1 MNVNKEIFALDI
13 GTRSVVGLIAQ
24 KSNQK
29 VLIKEIASR
38 EHITRA
44 MIDGQIH
51 DITETAR
58 VVEEVKHELEE
69 KLGYEVHEAAVAAA
83 GRTLIT
89 VKTSHTQKIA
99 CQKEISP
106 EDVRQLELTAV
117 RKALDELKDNNK
129 EGEYHCVGYSVINYK
144 LEDQIIGNLVDQKG
158 REISVEVVATFLPR
172 VVVDSLLMVLER
184 SGLKLKSLTLEPIA
198 ASHVIVPQNMRKINI
213 ALVDIGAGT
222 SDIAISRDGSIT
234 AYGMVPMAGDE
245 VTECLSERFL
255 LDFDTAERV
264 KRELS
269 TKEETTFT
277 DILGI
282 EHTMKCR
289 EIIKGIMDSID
300 TISKNIAKKIIELNG
315 KLPQAVL
322 CVGGGSLTPG
332 LCHKLANHLGIPV
345 NRVGV
350 KHGGH
355 IMNLEV
361 PDGKYLELNSPL
373 MVTPIGIAVN
383 SFDRA
388 GLGIIRVFVNKEP
401 IQLFEFT
408 RPTVFDALSQKD
420 IKTAQIFGSPGMAL
434 TFELNGKLKVI
445 KGERGKPG
453 EIKVNGVKASLD
465 TPLKQGDSITFVPGE
480 KGDDGKL
487 RVKELLKDANTT
499 EITVN
504 GRKINIEPEVW
515 INGEKADAD
524 QEIPDRSRVT
534 IKNRNLILSDILKH
548 ISLNTSYSGGILIT
562 KINGKKAGFTSPVK
576 NGDSIE
582 IFWENPKASGK
593 KGSVL

>member
-1 MNVNKEIFALDI
+1 MNANKEIFALDI

-29 VLIKEIASR
+29 VLIKEIVSR

-51 DITETAR
+51 DIKETSKA
-58 VVEEVKHELEE
+58 VEEIKHELEE
-69 KLGYEVHEAAVAAA
+69 KLGYHLYEAAVAAA
-83 GRTLIT
+83 GRTLLTI
-89 VKTSHTQKIA
+89 KTSHTQKMTY
-99 CQKEISP
+99 QEEITA
-106 EDVRQLELTAV
+106 EDVKQLELTAV

-129 EGEYHCVGYSVINYK
+129 GKEYHCVGYSVINYK
-144 LEDQIIGNLVDQKG
+144 LEDQIIGNLLDQKG
-158 REISVEVVATFLPR
+158 REISVEIVATFLPR
-172 VVVDSLLMVLER
+172 VVVDSLLTVLER
-184 SGLKLKSLTLEPIA
+184 SGLKLRSLTLEPIA
-198 ASHVIVPQNMRKINI
+198 ASHVIVPQSMRKINI

-222 SDIAISRDGSIT
+222 SDIAISRDGSII

-245 VTECLSERFL
+245 VTECLSEKFL

-277 DILGI
+277 DILGT

-300 TISKNIAKKIIELNG
+300 TVSKNIAKKIVELNG

-332 LCHKLANHLGIPV
+332 LCHKLANHLGMPV

-350 KHGGH
+350 KHGSH
-355 IMNLEV
+355 ILNLEV
-361 PDGKYLELNSPL
+361 PEGKNLELNSPL
-373 MVTPIGIAVN
+373 VVTPIGIAVN
-383 SFDRA
+383 SFDRP
-388 GLGIIRVFVNKEP
+388 GLGIIKVFVNKEP
-401 IQLFEFT
+401 VQLFEFT
-408 RPTVFDALSQKD
+408 RPTVFDALSQKG
-420 IKTAQIFGSPGMAL
+420 IKPAQIFGSPGMAL

-445 KGERGKPG
+445 KGKRGKPG

-465 TPLKQGDSITFVPGE
+465 TCLKQGDNIAFIPGE

-487 RVKELLKDANTT
+487 KVKELLKYADAIA
-499 EITVN
+499 ITVN

-515 INGEKADAD
+515 VNGEKADAD

-534 IKNRNLILSDILKH
+534 IKNRDLILSDVLRH
-548 ISLNTSYSGGILIT
+548 ISLSMNYSGGILVT
-562 KINGKKAGFTSPVK
+562 KINGKKAKFTSPVK

-582 IFWENPKASGK
+582 IFWENAKASGK

>member
-29 VLIKEIASR
+29 VLIKEMVSR

-51 DITETAR
+51 DITETAK
-58 VVEEVKHELEE
+58 VVKEVKHELEE

-89 VKTSHTQKIA
+89 VKTSHTQKITY
-99 CQKEISP
+99 QKEITA

-129 EGEYHCVGYSVINYK
+129 EGEYHCVGYSVLNYK

-158 REISVEVVATFLPR
+158 RKISVEIVATFLPR
-172 VVVDSLLMVLER
+172 VVVDSLLTVLER

-198 ASHVIVPQNMRKINI
+198 ASHVIIPQNMRKINI

-277 DILGI
+277 DILGV

-300 TISKNIAKKIIELNG
+300 TISRNIAKKIIELNG

-361 PDGKYLELNSPL
+361 PGGKNLKLNSPL
-373 MVTPIGIAVN
+373 VVTPIGIAVN
-383 SFDRA
+383 SFDRP
-388 GLGIIRVFVNKEP
+388 GLGIIRVFVNKKP

-420 IKTAQIFGSPGMAL
+420 IKIAQIFGSPGMAL

-480 KGDDGKL
+480 KGEDGKL

-524 QEIPDRSRVT
+524 QEIPDRSQVT
-534 IKNRNLILSDILKH
+534 IKNRNLILSDVLRH
-548 ISLNTSYSGGILIT
+548 ISLNTSYSRGILIT
-562 KINGKKAGFTSPVK
+562 KINGKKAEFTSPVK